1 MKVSMPRFMAWA
13 VAVSVALT
21 VGVSAQAAKNS
32 GAKSESKILKT
43 LAQGIA
49 HSAFFGVSFDAGKG
63 VAVGAGG
70 AISESADG
78 GAKWT
83 PVKQSATEL
92 ALLAVDRRG
101 AHTIAVGQA
110 GAVLIEESPGKWTKV
125 DTGDKARLFSVSVNS
140 DGLAIAGGEFGK
152 VLKSEDGG
160 RTWAPTAP
168 DWAAFADQESF
179 GTGEPHIYSVYVS
192 ESGEITIAGE
202 FGVMLRS
209 TDKGASWRVL
219 RPVTP
224 GVPTIFAMHLV
235 PDGQGTSFAVGQEG
249 ELLTSADGGLTWTRC
264 TVSTDQNLLGV
275 AAGSDGRVVVTGM
288 RVMLRSQNSGMSWEL
303 VEEGDTTTDWYQAV
317 RFDASSGRIIAVGHS
332 GRIIQIGS

>member
-1 MKVSMPRFMAWA
+1 MKVSTPRCIAWA
-13 VAVSVALT
+13 IAVSVALT
-21 VGVSAQAAKNS
+21 VGASAQAAKKA
-32 GAKSESKILKT
+32 GAKPESTILKT
-43 LAQGIA
+43 LSQGIA
-49 HSAFFGVSFDAGKG
+49 HSAFFGVSFDAGRG

-70 AISESADG
+70 AIFESADG
-78 GAKWT
+78 GTKWT

-101 AHTIAVGQA
+101 SHTIAVGQM
-110 GAVLIEESPGKWTKV
+110 GAVMVEESPGNWTLV
-125 DTGDKARLFSVSVNS
+125 DTGHKARLFSVSVNS
-140 DGLAIAGGEFGK
+140 SGLAIAGGEFGR

-160 RTWAPTAP
+160 RTWAPSAP
-168 DWAAFADQESF
+168 DWSAFAHQESF
-179 GTGEPHIYSVYVS
+179 GTGEPHIYTVYVA

-224 GVPTIFAMHLV
+224 GVPTLFAMHLV
-235 PDGQGTSFAVGQEG
+235 PDGQGTSYAVGQEG
-249 ELLTSADGGLTWTRC
+249 ELLTSADAGVTWTRC
-264 TVSTDQNLLGV
+264 TVATDQNLLGV
-275 AAGSDGRVVVTGM
+275 AAGPDGRVVVTGM
-288 RVMLRSQNSGMSWEL
+288 RVMLRSNNSGITWDL
-303 VEEGDTTTDWYQAV
+303 VDEGDTTTDWYQAV